1 MVVLVLWSQRQ
12 PFHPPLDQARNS
24 AFTSVAPPSVRSVW
38 TTAFTMRS
46 SSIGLTVTPVTSICS
61 RMKGISPTS
70 RRATSAESAD
80 VACPVVLETPWRNSL
95 GHKSAQHSHIRP
107 VEIRNRR
114 FLCPEAK
121 KCSDAQEDEAI
132 CCIEIDSCS
141 SI

>member
-24 AFTSVAPPSVRSVW
+24 AFTSAEPPSVRSVW

-46 SSIGLTVTPVTSICS
+46 SSIGLTVTPVTDICK

-80 VACPVVLETPWRNSL
+80 VACPVVLETPWRSSL
-95 GHKSAQHSHIRP
+95 GHKSIQHSRIRP
-107 VEIRNRR
+107 IEIRNRR
-114 FLCPEAK
+114 FPSPEAK
-121 KCSDAQEDEAI
+121 KSSDTQEDETI
-132 CCIEIDSCS
+132 SCIEIVFYS